1 MGERERLKKWVPVRR
16 ITKAGRLY
24 EVRLTNG
31 ECLFIDETEKGT
43 LDSLKE
49 GESMQVRDMGRL
61 FILWRERRGV
71 LVYEKAID

>member
-1 MGERERLKKWVPVRR
+1 MGERERLKKGVPILR

-31 ECLFIDETEKGT
+31 DWLFINEVEKKT

-49 GESMQVRDMGRL
+49 GESMGVRDMGRP
-61 FILWRERRGV
+61 FVLWRERRGV
-71 LVYEKAID
+71 LVYKKALE